1 MSPTHESPAAPDGP
15 ARDPRPARRPRR
27 AASDSPGTA
36 PARVGGEPVPPG
48 GPDAPGGPGPLD
60 APGAPDGPGTAPAR
74 AGGEPVPP
82 CAPGAPD
89 ASGAPGPLDA
99 SDAPDVPDASDS
111 DEARGTTRPG
121 PRDRD
126 ESAAQWPSRA
136 ARPTPAA
143 PRLPNALRGSLGWL
157 AERHDRAL
165 HRARRQQSETA
176 TARKEA
182 PPTAADAG
190 GGSAADREEGR
201 GAGVRKG
208 GQGDHAPEDGR
219 GAGARRV
226 SRDAGVRGNG
236 RGAGLPEEG
245 RGSGAPEE
253 GRGAAVRQGA
263 QGPGV
268 RKGAQAA
275 GVRGEGRSTGVRKG
289 GAGVRRAGRGV
300 GVRKGGVGVRWA
312 SRGAGHRE
320 RGLDAQARERERIS
334 GRRYGGLT
342 VVAVYGAA
350 GALAVVALVWT
361 EWHGVRQPEAALAF
375 GALIAVGEAI
385 RCVEAPPALPGGSG
399 VPDPRGE
406 PAPVAAAGA
415 LGYALLGRLGGEP
428 TTHGVLQVVTVVV
441 AASLAGLVA
450 PLALGCPVD
459 PGHTAR
465 RVLTVAFAAVC
476 FQPLHRT
483 GLLGSWF
490 GHSPYLVGYLLA
502 LLAVTALCDA
512 VLAAALARART
523 GWPYGPLL
531 RDELRSLPGVA
542 AAVCATAVV
551 MPLTVAVAGLW
562 PVPVLAVPL
571 LLIQYSYRRY
581 AGIRATYR
589 QTIASLARSTEIA
602 GYTPTGHAR
611 EVAALSR
618 AVGRELGLS
627 EPRLTVLEYA
637 ALMHDIGQLSLV
649 DPVPAGATEPL
660 PAAEQR
666 EIALLGG
673 AVVRQ
678 TGVPAEVA
686 QVVERQ
692 ADPYREQPLA
702 ARIVRAVNAYTELVS
717 GPGAEGAAGA
727 AALRALERL
736 RLATARDFDPIVV
749 ETLATVLSRQVYGR
763 PR

>member
-1 MSPTHESPAAPDGP
+1 M
-15 ARDPRPARRPRR
+15 
-27 AASDSPGTA
+27 
-36 PARVGGEPVPPG
+36 
-48 GPDAPGGPGPLD
+48 
-60 APGAPDGPGTAPAR
+60 
-74 AGGEPVPP
+74 
-82 CAPGAPD
+82 
-89 ASGAPGPLDA
+89 
-99 SDAPDVPDASDS
+99 
-111 DEARGTTRPG
+111 
-121 PRDRD
+121 
-126 ESAAQWPSRA
+126 
-136 ARPTPAA
+136 
-143 PRLPNALRGSLGWL
+143 
-157 AERHDRAL
+157 
-165 HRARRQQSETA
+165 
-176 TARKEA
+176 
-182 PPTAADAG
+182 
-190 GGSAADREEGR
+190 
-201 GAGVRKG
+201 
-208 GQGDHAPEDGR
+208 
-219 GAGARRV
+219 
-226 SRDAGVRGNG
+226 
-236 RGAGLPEEG
+236 
-245 RGSGAPEE
+245 
-253 GRGAAVRQGA
+253 
-263 QGPGV
+263 
-268 RKGAQAA
+268 
-275 GVRGEGRSTGVRKG
+275 
-289 GAGVRRAGRGV
+289 
-300 GVRKGGVGVRWA
+300 
-312 SRGAGHRE
+312 
-320 RGLDAQARERERIS
+320 S

-502 LLAVTALCDA
+502 MLAVTALCDA

-666 EIALLGG
+666 KIALLGG